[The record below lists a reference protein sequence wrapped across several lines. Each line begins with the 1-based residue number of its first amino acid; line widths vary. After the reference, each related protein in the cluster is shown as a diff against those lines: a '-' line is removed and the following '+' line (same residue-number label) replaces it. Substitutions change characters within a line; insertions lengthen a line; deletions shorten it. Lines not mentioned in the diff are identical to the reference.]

1 MRFWS
6 SVSGTAPTARRRRAR
21 SSPDHRSRGLT
32 HTASR
37 PRFVSIALALLGLSF
52 VEPAEAAGRYATAL
66 KVQQPPKS
74 DETVITV
81 SFTGEPTYMAHFADA
96 KQRLVVDVVDSD
108 VRGIQPTFDRAVGLV
123 ESILTQSFTSGGSTT
138 TRLLVSLSAPAEASL
153 SVDGNQLSIR
163 LGPIKPGAKP
173 KARTLSAPAEAP
185 PAASPDAATP
195 GATSEAAPGAARDAT
210 PAAPGG
216 ATPAAAPPAQP
227 PAAGESAIKDVR
239 FQHRTSSDDIYI
251 DASGYTSFKE
261 EQPRLGQSRLLLRG
275 VRLPEALERT
285 LDVGAFGGLI
295 ESISTRYDAEKKAVL
310 VDVEHKGKVQ
320 SHVSE
325 KQGSLT
331 WSFFEPGAVPSS
343 VTGVASDGGV
353 ARRARTLHIDDV
365 LTAELPQIETGTDL
379 LGGSHVVEQSQEEQ
393 TASFGPSA
401 MAQQERFQGRRI
413 DLDLKDADVHNVL
426 RLLADVGKVN
436 IVTADNVSGSVTIR
450 MRNVPWDQALDVVLQ
465 SKNLGMVRRGNII
478 RVAPL
483 SDLEK
488 EREMQIARRRQELQL
503 APLETRLVPVS
514 YADAAELQ
522 ARARELLS
530 GRGSI
535 AVDGRTNVLIARDV
549 TGTLDQVEELV
560 RSLDTQTPQVLIEAR
575 IVEATSRYL
584 REIGIQWGGDASFS
598 AATGNPTGLAF
609 PNSVGLA
616 GGASDNNTPTQGL
629 SPFQNA
635 VQNPNFAVNLPA
647 TVGAGA
653 GGALGLTLGS
663 VDSNFNLNL
672 RLSAAEQSGMVRILS
687 SPRILT
693 LDNHEARISQGTLI
707 PFSQVSAQG
716 VQTTFQEA
724 KLQLLVQPH
733 VTADGSVSMHVKIN
747 RDEPDFNQ
755 TSARGDPTI
764 LKREAETDLLVMDG
778 NTAVI
783 GGVYTRNT
791 GRNIN
796 QVPFFGD
803 IPLLGLLFQ
812 RRNATDQRGEL
823 VIFLTPRI
831 INRAQALG
839 R

>member
-6 SVSGTAPTARRRRAR
+6 SVSRTAPKALRWREHTSPNRFRRRLGVTPPSA
-21 SSPDHRSRGLT
+21 PWL
-32 HTASR
+32 ASL
-37 PRFVSIALALLGLSF
+37 ALAVLGLSL
-52 VEPAEAAGRYATAL
+52 VEPAAAAGRYATAL
-66 KVQQPPKS
+66 KVQQAPKS

-96 KQRLVVDVVDSD
+96 KQRLVVDVVDSE
-108 VRGIQPTFDRAVGLV
+108 VRGIKPTYDRAVGLV
-123 ESILTQSFTSGGSTT
+123 ENVLTQSFASGDTTT
-138 TRLLVSLSAPAEASL
+138 TRLLIALAAPSEASL
-153 SVDGNQLSIR
+153 SVAGNQLSIR
-163 LGPIKPGAKP
+163 LTPVKPGAKP
-173 KARTLSAPAEAP
+173 RARSLASDAAAEAAP
-185 PAASPDAATP
+185 PAADAT
-195 GATSEAAPGAARDAT
+195 APGAN
-210 PAAPGG
+210 AAP
-216 ATPAAAPPAQP
+216 APAAAPQAATAGKRDAP
-227 PAAGESAIKDVR
+227 PATSGDGVLKDIR
-239 FQHRTSSDDIYI
+239 FQHRTSADEVNIELS
-251 DASGYTSFKE
+251 AYTSYKE
-261 EQPRLGQSRLLLRG
+261 EQPRLGQSRLVLRG
-275 VRLPEALERT
+275 VSLPDALERT
-285 LDVGAFGGLI
+285 LDVGAFGGVLSTI
-295 ESISTRYDAEKKAVL
+295 ATRYDKEKHAIL
-310 VDVEHKGKVQ
+310 IDVEHQDKLQ

-325 KQGSLT
+325 KQGMLT

-353 ARRARTLHIDDV
+353 ARRARTLHVDEA
-365 LTAELPQIETGTDL
+365 LTSDMPAIETGSDL
-379 LGGSHVVEQSQEEQ
+379 LGGGDVVEETQEEQ
-393 TASFGPSA
+393 AASFGPSA

-465 SKNLGMVRRGNII
+465 SKSLGMVRRGNII

-483 SDLEK
+483 ADLEK

-514 YADAAELQ
+514 YADAQDLQ

-530 GRGSI
+530 GRGSV

-549 TGTLDQVEELV
+549 SGTLDQVEELI

-584 REIGIQWGGDASFS
+584 REIGIQWGGDAAFS

-629 SPFQNA
+629 SPFQNT

-663 VDSNFNLNL
+663 VDNNFNLNL

-783 GGVYTRNT
+783 GGVYQRNT

-812 RRNATDQRGEL
+812 RRNATDIRGEL

-831 INRAQALG
+831 VNRAQALG